1 MKAILV
7 TLGVRRHAM
16 AEWGAHG
23 YVAMPSFYQSNKSA
37 LTSKDKSDHTLP
49 YVMVEVR
56 DDLRASDD
64 NYKVYDIITNSIDF
78 VHLRY
83 DFNVSKLTANS
94 QNDIVVEYEAPRHAP
109 SMKFKSCNAGNV
121 LIDGDNVP
129 VFVMYPSVAELERMD
144 YIQAVTDH
152 RGVRYRPNGVMTD
165 KNIAA
170 IPCIDEPRHHID
182 ITTKILSFI
191 KTIPVPSEVQT
202 LDNFID

>member
-7 TLGVRRHAM
+7 TLGVRRSAF

-23 YVAMPSFYQSNKSA
+23 YVPVPSIYQPNKAA
-37 LTSKDKSDHTLP
+37 LTAKDKQGHTLP

-64 NYKVYDIITNSIDF
+64 NYKVYNIITDSIDF
-78 VHLRY
+78 VSLRY
-83 DFNVSKLTANS
+83 NFKVGKLSANN
-94 QNDIVVEYEAPRHAP
+94 QNDIEVEYEPPRHAP
-109 SMKFKSCNAGNV
+109 SMKFKSANAGNV
-121 LIDGDNVP
+121 LIDGENVP
-129 VFVMYPSVAELERMD
+129 VFVIYPSVVELERMD
-144 YIQAVTDH
+144 YINMVIDH
-152 RGVRYRPNGVMTD
+152 RGVRHRPNGVMTD

-191 KTIPVPSEVQT
+191 KTIPVSNEVHT
-202 LDNFID
+202 LDKFID

>member
-7 TLGVRRHAM
+7 TLGVRRSAF

-23 YVAMPSFYQSNKSA
+23 YVPVPSIYQPNKAA
-37 LTSKDKSDHTLP
+37 LTAKDKQGHTLP

-191 KTIPVPSEVQT
+191 KTIPVSKEDHT

>member
-23 YVAMPSFYQSNKSA
+23 YVAMPSFYQPNKSA
-37 LTSKDKSDHTLP
+37 MTAKDKSDHTLP

-56 DDLRASDD
+56 DDLRASVD

-94 QNDIVVEYEAPRHAP
+94 QNDIVVEYEAPRHVP
-109 SMKFKSCNAGNV
+109 SLKFKSANAGNV
-121 LIDGDNVP
+121 LIDDENVP
-129 VFVMYPSVAELERMD
+129 VFVIYPSVVDLERMD

-152 RGVRYRPNGVMTD
+152 RGVRYRPNGVMTA

-191 KTIPVPSEVQT
+191 KTIPVSNEDHT
-202 LDNFID
+202 LDKFID

>member
-23 YVAMPSFYQSNKSA
+23 YVAMPSFYQPNKSA

-56 DDLRASDD
+56 DDLRESVD

-109 SMKFKSCNAGNV
+109 SMKFKSGNAGNV

-144 YIQAVTDH
+144 YIKTVTDH
-152 RGVRYRPNGVMTD
+152 RGVRYRPNGV
-165 KNIAA
+165 N
-170 IPCIDEPRHHID
+170 
-182 ITTKILSFI
+182 
-191 KTIPVPSEVQT
+191 
-202 LDNFID
+202 

>member
-23 YVAMPSFYQSNKSA
+23 YVAMPSIYQPNKSA

-56 DDLRASDD
+56 DDLRASVD

-78 VHLRY
+78 VSLRY
-83 DFNVSKLTANS
+83 NFKVGKLSANN

-109 SMKFKSCNAGNV
+109 SLKFKSGNAGNV

-152 RGVRYRPNGVMTD
+152 RGVRYRPNGVMTA

-191 KTIPVPSEVQT
+191 KTIPVSIEAHT
-202 LDNFID
+202 LDKFID